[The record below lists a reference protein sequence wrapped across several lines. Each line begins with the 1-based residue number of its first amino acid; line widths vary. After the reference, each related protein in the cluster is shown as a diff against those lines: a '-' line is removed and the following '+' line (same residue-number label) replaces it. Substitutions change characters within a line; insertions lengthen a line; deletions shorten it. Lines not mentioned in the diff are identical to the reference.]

1 MRMRDLYLHQERSQM
16 NQSATKAPEAK
27 PNTGTAAAI
36 EAPKSKRGGA
46 RKLAEGVTK
55 VTFLMPTE
63 EYDHLVKMADDDD
76 RKAEDLARVLARGA
90 VKSHKAK
97 ASAVQ
102 S

>member
-1 MRMRDLYLHQERSQM
+1 M
-16 NQSATKAPEAK
+16 NQSTTKAPEAK
-27 PNTGTAAAI
+27 PNPASAVTAT

-46 RKLAEGVTK
+46 RKIAEGVTK

-90 VKSHKAK
+90 VKTHRAK
-97 ASAVQ
+97 AAAV
-102 S
+102 